1 MSQLNYLISISTYK
15 ESENIESLI
24 RLIRQYDKNT
34 KILVINDF
42 SGDNTVEII
51 NKIEDKNIEIIERK
65 KKLGLGTAHLLSI
78 FYAIRFNYD
87 FLLTM
92 DADFSH
98 DPKYIPNLFNLSKK
112 NSFVIGS
119 RYCEGGK
126 TEYKGFRKIISVI
139 GNYVARKILK
149 VNLKEI
155 TTYFRVYDV
164 KLLKKLPFDELR
176 ASGYSLG
183 VKIVWFMKIMGA
195 ELIETPIHFRDR
207 NKGKSKIPKM
217 QIFISALDLI
227 LIKLNDVLKKRSFND
242 ANSTYKFEQ
251 KCENH
256 KYCYF
261 SKFNKNI
268 YRCLVCL
275 KKEKFISK

>member
-1 MSQLNYLISISTYK
+1 MSKLKYLISISTYK

-24 RLIRQYDKNT
+24 RLIREYDKNT
-34 KILVINDF
+34 KILIINDF
-42 SGDNTVEII
+42 SDDNTVEII
-51 NKIEDKNIEIIERK
+51 NKIKDKNIEIIERK

-78 FYAIRFNYD
+78 FYAIKFNYN

-98 DPKYIPNLFNLSKK
+98 DPKHIPGLFNLSKK

-126 TEYKGFRKIISVI
+126 TEYKGFRKIVSVL

-149 VNLKEI
+149 INLKEI

-164 KLLKKLPFDELR
+164 ELLKKLPFDELK

-195 ELIETPIHFRDR
+195 ELMETPIHFRDR
-207 NKGKSKIPKM
+207 SKGKSKIPKM

-227 LIKLNDVLKKRSFND
+227 MIKLNEVLKKRSLNNIND
-242 ANSTYKFEQ
+242 TYKFEQ
-251 KCENH
+251 KCKNY

-261 SKFNKNI
+261 SKFEKNI
-268 YRCLVCL
+268 FRCLVCL
-275 KKEKFISK
+275 KKEKFVNK

>member
-1 MSQLNYLISISTYK
+1 MSEIKHLISISTYK

-24 RLIRQYDKNT
+24 KIIRHYDKDT
-34 KILVINDF
+34 KILLINDF
-42 SGDNTVEII
+42 SGDHTTEIV
-51 NKIEDKNIEIIERK
+51 NKIKDKNIEIIERK

-78 FYAIRFNYD
+78 FYAIKFNYD

-98 DPKYIPNLFNLSKK
+98 DPKHIPSLFELSKK

-126 TEYKGFRKIISVI
+126 TEYKGFRKIVSIL

-149 VNLKEI
+149 INLKEI

-164 KLLKKLPFDELR
+164 GLLKKLPFDELK

-183 VKIVWFMKIMGA
+183 VKIVWFMKVMGA

-207 NKGKSKIPKM
+207 NKGKSKIPRM
-217 QIFISALDLI
+217 QIFISGLDLI
-227 LIKLNDVLKKRSFND
+227 LIKFNELIKKRSFDN
-242 ANSTYKFEQ
+242 NNTYKFDQ
-251 KCENH
+251 KCKHCE
-256 KYCYF
+256 YSFF
-261 SKFNKNI
+261 SKFKKNI
-268 YRCLVCL
+268 FRCLVCL

>member
-1 MSQLNYLISISTYK
+1 MSEIKHLISISTYK

-24 RLIRQYDKNT
+24 KLIRQYDKDT
-34 KILVINDF
+34 KILLINDF
-42 SGDNTVEII
+42 SGDHTTEIV
-51 NKIEDKNIEIIERK
+51 NKIKDKNIEIIERK

-78 FYAIRFNYD
+78 FYAIKFNYN

-98 DPKYIPNLFNLSKK
+98 DPKHIPSLFKLSKK

-119 RYCEGGK
+119 RYCQGGK
-126 TEYKGFRKIISVI
+126 TEYKGFRKIVSIL

-149 VNLKEI
+149 INLKEI

-164 KLLKKLPFDELR
+164 GLLKKLPFDELK

-183 VKIVWFMKIMGA
+183 VKIVWFMKVMGA

-217 QIFISALDLI
+217 QIFISGLDLI
-227 LIKLNDVLKKRSFND
+227 LIKFNELIKKRSFDSN
-242 ANSTYKFEQ
+242 NTYKFDQ
-251 KCENH
+251 KCKH
-256 KYCYF
+256 CKYSFF
-261 SKFNKNI
+261 SKFKKNI

>member
-1 MSQLNYLISISTYK
+1 MSEIKHLISISTYK

-24 RLIRQYDKNT
+24 KIIRQYDKDT
-34 KILVINDF
+34 KILLINDF
-42 SGDNTVEII
+42 SGDHTTEIV
-51 NKIEDKNIEIIERK
+51 NKIKDKNIEIIERK

-78 FYAIRFNYD
+78 FYAIKFNYN

-98 DPKYIPNLFNLSKK
+98 DPKHIPSLFELSKK

-119 RYCEGGK
+119 RYCQGGK
-126 TEYKGFRKIISVI
+126 TEYKGFRKIVSIL

-149 VNLKEI
+149 INLKEI

-164 KLLKKLPFDELR
+164 GLLKKLPFDELK

-183 VKIVWFMKIMGA
+183 VKIVWFMKVMGA

-217 QIFISALDLI
+217 QIFISGLDLI
-227 LIKLNDVLKKRSFND
+227 LIKFNELIKKRSFDSN
-242 ANSTYKFEQ
+242 NTYKFDQ
-251 KCENH
+251 KCKH
-256 KYCYF
+256 CKYSFF
-261 SKFNKNI
+261 SKFRKNI

>member
-1 MSQLNYLISISTYK
+1 MSEIKYLISISTYK
-15 ESENIESLI
+15 ESENIEPLI

-42 SGDNTVEII
+42 SNDNTFEII
-51 NKIEDKNIEIIERK
+51 NKIKDKNIEIIERK

-78 FYAIRFNYD
+78 FDAIKFNYD
-87 FLLTM
+87 YLLTM

-98 DPKYIPNLFNLSKK
+98 DPKHIPSLFSLSKK
-112 NSFVIGS
+112 NSFIIGS
-119 RYCEGGK
+119 RYCPGGK
-126 TEYKGFRKIISVI
+126 TEYKGFRKIVSVM
-139 GNYVARKILK
+139 GNYVARKILNI
-149 VNLKEI
+149 NLKEI

-164 KLLKKLPFDELR
+164 GLLKKLPFDELR

-195 ELIETPIHFRDR
+195 ELIETPIHFHDR

-227 LIKLNDVLKKRSFND
+227 LIKFNEVIKKRSFND
-242 ANSTYKFEQ
+242 SNNTYKLEQ
-251 KCENH
+251 ECKIC
-256 KYCYF
+256 KYSYF
-261 SKFNKNI
+261 SKFKKNV

-275 KKEKFISK
+275 KKEKIISK

>member
-1 MSQLNYLISISTYK
+1 MSEIKHLISISTYK

-24 RLIRQYDKNT
+24 KIIRQYDKDT
-34 KILVINDF
+34 KILLINDF
-42 SGDNTVEII
+42 SGDHTTEIV
-51 NKIEDKNIEIIERK
+51 NKIKDKNIEIIERK

-78 FYAIRFNYD
+78 FYAIKFNYD

-98 DPKYIPNLFNLSKK
+98 DPKHIPSLFELSKK

-119 RYCEGGK
+119 RYCQGGK
-126 TEYKGFRKIISVI
+126 TEYKGFRKIVSIL

-149 VNLKEI
+149 INLKEI

-164 KLLKKLPFDELR
+164 GLLKKLPFDELK

-183 VKIVWFMKIMGA
+183 VKIVWFMKVMGA

-217 QIFISALDLI
+217 QIFISGLDLI
-227 LIKLNDVLKKRSFND
+227 LIKFNELIKKRSFDSN
-242 ANSTYKFEQ
+242 NTYKFDQ
-251 KCENH
+251 KCKH
-256 KYCYF
+256 CKYSFF
-261 SKFNKNI
+261 SKFRKNI

>member
-1 MSQLNYLISISTYK
+1 MSEIKHLISISTYK

-24 RLIRQYDKNT
+24 KIIRHYDKDT
-34 KILVINDF
+34 KILLINDF
-42 SGDNTVEII
+42 SGDHTTEIV
-51 NKIEDKNIEIIERK
+51 NKIKDKNIEIIERK

-78 FYAIRFNYD
+78 FYAIKFNYD

-98 DPKYIPNLFNLSKK
+98 DPKHIPSLFELSKK

-119 RYCEGGK
+119 RYCQGGK
-126 TEYKGFRKIISVI
+126 TEYKGFRKIVSIL

-149 VNLKEI
+149 INLKEI

-164 KLLKKLPFDELR
+164 RLLKKLPFDELK

-183 VKIVWFMKIMGA
+183 VKIVWFMKVMGA

-217 QIFISALDLI
+217 QIFISGLDLI
-227 LIKLNDVLKKRSFND
+227 LIKFDELIKKRSFN
-242 ANSTYKFEQ
+242 NNNTYKFDQ
-251 KCENH
+251 KCKH
-256 KYCYF
+256 CKYSFF
-261 SKFNKNI
+261 SKFKKNI

>member
-1 MSQLNYLISISTYK
+1 MSEIKHLISISTYK

-24 RLIRQYDKNT
+24 KLIRQYDKDT
-34 KILVINDF
+34 KILLINDF
-42 SGDNTVEII
+42 SGDHTTEIV
-51 NKIEDKNIEIIERK
+51 NKIKDKNIEIIERK

-78 FYAIRFNYD
+78 FYAIKFNYN

-98 DPKYIPNLFNLSKK
+98 DPKHIPSLFELSKK

-119 RYCEGGK
+119 RYCQGGK
-126 TEYKGFRKIISVI
+126 TEYKGFRKIVSIL

-149 VNLKEI
+149 INLKEI

-164 KLLKKLPFDELR
+164 GLLKKLPFDELK

-183 VKIVWFMKIMGA
+183 VKIVWFMKVMGA

-217 QIFISALDLI
+217 QIFISGLDLI
-227 LIKLNDVLKKRSFND
+227 LIKFNELIKKRSFDSN
-242 ANSTYKFEQ
+242 NTYKFDQ
-251 KCENH
+251 KCKH
-256 KYCYF
+256 CKYSFF
-261 SKFNKNI
+261 SKFKKNI

>member
-1 MSQLNYLISISTYK
+1 MSEIKHLISISTYK

-24 RLIRQYDKNT
+24 KLIRQYDKDT
-34 KILVINDF
+34 KILLINDF
-42 SGDNTVEII
+42 SGDHTTEIV
-51 NKIEDKNIEIIERK
+51 NKIKDKNIEIIERK

-78 FYAIRFNYD
+78 FYAIKFNYD

-98 DPKYIPNLFNLSKK
+98 DPKHIPSLFELSKK

-119 RYCEGGK
+119 RYCQGGK
-126 TEYKGFRKIISVI
+126 TEYKGFRKIVSIL

-149 VNLKEI
+149 INLKEI

-164 KLLKKLPFDELR
+164 RLLKKLPFDELK

-183 VKIVWFMKIMGA
+183 VKIVWFMKVMGA

-217 QIFISALDLI
+217 QIFISGLDLI
-227 LIKLNDVLKKRSFND
+227 LIKFDELIKKRSFN
-242 ANSTYKFEQ
+242 NNNTYKFDQ
-251 KCENH
+251 KCKH
-256 KYCYF
+256 CKYSFF
-261 SKFNKNI
+261 SKFKKNI